1 MKRRGKL
8 LLFSLGVFE
17 MKKDDD
23 FDFGFSFVDEEYDD
37 VKEVNTKLNKEYAD
51 SQEKIDDLQQ
61 RLKMLHASIVPF
73 LDNLCKNPEKSTILW
88 PNRVEKIQAYK
99 KKLETIVNG

>member
-1 MKRRGKL
+1 
-8 LLFSLGVFE
+8 
-17 MKKDDD
+17 MKKQVENEE
-23 FDFGFSFVDEEYDD
+23 FDFGFSFVDEDYEE

-51 SQEKIDDLQQ
+51 SQEKIDDLQR
-61 RLKMLHASIVPF
+61 RLNILHSSIIPF

-99 KKLETIVNG
+99 KKLQQIVEGNI

>member
-1 MKRRGKL
+1 
-8 LLFSLGVFE
+8 
-17 MKKDDD
+17 MKKDETD
-23 FDFGFSFVDEEYDD
+23 FDFGFSFVDENYEE

-51 SQEKIDDLQQ
+51 SQEKIDDLQK
-61 RLKMLHASIVPF
+61 RLMLLHSSIIPF

-99 KKLETIVNG
+99 KKLQQIVEGNS